1 VLQQRGGVGNP
12 EMATRMKR
20 TLIEVSGGLAAV
32 VVLISFHHQISRL
45 EGGNR
50 QVDDLRERVEAL
62 TASSGARN
70 ADLDARKAALAAME
84 GRIADLEQKIAA
96 AAAGSALAQNL
107 QGELTRAKGEVQHFR
122 SQIASDF
129 ERTKELVDAYINE
142 VRAKEKDAAM
152 RLSETRGA
160 LAAIAGQL
168 CHDAGELTRTML
180 LPTVQLNGED
190 TVGSGTLVF
199 SDVNPKSSKVESYVL
214 TSFHVVRNILADS
227 PKAASD
233 GFSVTIYLPGEKVD
247 VKGKMVASQPKIDAA
262 LVQLQT
268 DRRFPF
274 VANVVARA
282 DSDQVKVWDPV
293 CAVGCPLGNDP
304 VPTQGEVS
312 SLKNEL
318 NGTNYWMINAPTYF
332 GNSGGGVYRADTH
345 QLIGVFSKI
354 YTHGKGTPV
363 VIPHMGLCT
372 PVAAIYEWMQQ
383 EGLDQLLTS
392 KPVPRVDLAALRGL
406 RPEPVKADASAA
418 AEPPPTAAPA
428 APAAPV
434 AAPAR

>member
-1 VLQQRGGVGNP
+1 
-12 EMATRMKR
+12 MKR
-20 TLIEVSGGLAAV
+20 TLVEVSCGLAAV

-45 EGGNR
+45 EGDNR
-50 QVDDLRERVEAL
+50 QVDDLRTRVEAL
-62 TASSGARN
+62 TASAGERN
-70 ADLDARKAALAAME
+70 ADLDARKAALGVME
-84 GRIADLEQKIAA
+84 ARIADLEQKIAA
-96 AAAGSALAQNL
+96 ASAGSALAQNL

-168 CHDAGELTRTML
+168 CRDAGELTRSML

-199 SDVNPKSSKVESYVL
+199 SDVNPKSNKVESYVL

-227 PKAASD
+227 PKAAND
-233 GFSVTIYLPGEKVD
+233 GFAVTIYLPGEKVD

-268 DRRFPF
+268 DRRFPY
-274 VANVVARA
+274 VANVIARA
-282 DSDQVKVWDPV
+282 EADQVKVWDPV

-332 GNSGGGVYRADTH
+332 GNSGGGVYRGDTH

-383 EGLDQLLTS
+383 EGLDHLLTS
-392 KPVPRVDLAALRGL
+392 KPVPHVDLAALRGL
-406 RPEPVKADASAA
+406 RPEPVRADASAA
-418 AEPPPTAAPA
+418 AAEPPQVAAQPASPQPTAPA
-428 APAAPV
+428 